1 MTNCRHLLAQNMRKY
16 RNLLGISQMI
26 LADKVGCSTTLIG
39 NIETSKRFPSADNID
54 RIAKALG
61 VKVADLFSETET
73 ESVKA
78 MATRRKLKTEFE
90 KIMGKTADELLNKV
104 YPEGNP
110 GSGEPRRKVP

>member
-1 MTNCRHLLAQNMRKY
+1 MALAEK
-16 RNLLGISQMI
+16 I
-26 LADKVGCSTTLIG
+26 GCSATYIG
-39 NIETSKRFPSADNID
+39 NIEINRRFPSPTNIN
-54 RIAKALG
+54 RVAKALG
-61 VKVADLFSETET
+61 IKVADLFSETET
-73 ESVKA
+73 ESVRV